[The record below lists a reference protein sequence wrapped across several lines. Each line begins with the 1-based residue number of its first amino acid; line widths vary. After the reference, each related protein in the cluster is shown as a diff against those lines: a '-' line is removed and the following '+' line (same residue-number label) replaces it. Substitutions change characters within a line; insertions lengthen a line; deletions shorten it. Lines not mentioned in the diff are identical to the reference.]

1 MNRYIIDL
9 STVIRDCIMTNTYKM
24 AWIRSLVEISV
35 KQPKRKNIHFSDLSP
50 LIFKYYWNQSIY
62 FNLNQGPNPLKKPE
76 IHQMVIE
83 EIKKYQDQYNYQ
95 PLFFSRIQNK
105 INVDVN
111 KINGILTQD
120 VSWRFPKLGNKKFDF
135 YDLNKENF
143 CLRNHRPDLL
153 RKYSDILFELIN
165 YKWVQ
170 KLEQFNSSPR
180 ISKKVNGTDR
190 ENIKRGNL
198 SNFKKYL
205 DLENPERKC
214 FITNEIIEDDELSVD
229 HVIPWSYLFSDDLW
243 NLVYVKRSENSIKS
257 NRIPSESMIE
267 KLENRNKRLL
277 ILLKHNKK
285 DKHSE
290 ELKFAIEKD
299 LVRNFWIGCKG

>member
-1 MNRYIIDL
+1 
-9 STVIRDCIMTNTYKM
+9 MTNTYKM

-35 KQPKRKNIHFSDLSP
+35 RQPKRKNIHFSDLSP

-76 IHQMVIE
+76 IHQIVLE

-120 VSWRFPKLGNKKFDF
+120 VSWRFPKLGNKEYDF
-135 YDLNKENF
+135 YDLDKENF
-143 CLRNHRPDLL
+143 CLKNHRPDLL

-190 ENIKRGNL
+190 ENIRRGNL

-205 DLENPERKC
+205 DLENPEKKC
-214 FITNEIIEDDELSVD
+214 FITNENIKDNELSID
-229 HVIPWSYLFSDDLW
+229 HVIPWSYLYSDDLW
-243 NLVYVKRSENSIKS
+243 NLVYVKKSENSIKS
-257 NRIPSESMIE
+257 NRLPSEAMIE
-267 KLENRNKRLL
+267 KRDTNMMFPSINQWPFKP
-277 ILLKHNKK
+277 
-285 DKHSE
+285 
-290 ELKFAIEKD
+290 
-299 LVRNFWIGCKG
+299 LVVSSSLTRIT

>member
-1 MNRYIIDL
+1 MDRYIIEL

-76 IHQMVIE
+76 IHQIVLE

-120 VSWRFPKLGNKKFDF
+120 VSWRFPKLGNKEYDF
-135 YDLNKENF
+135 YDLDKENF
-143 CLRNHRPDLL
+143 CLKDHRPDLL

-190 ENIKRGNL
+190 ENIRRGNL
-198 SNFKKYL
+198 SDFKKYL
-205 DLENPERKC
+205 DLENPEKKC
-214 FITNEIIEDDELSVD
+214 FITNEIIKDDELSID
-229 HVIPWSYLFSDDLW
+229 HVIPWSYLYSDDLW
-243 NLVYVKRSENSIKS
+243 NLAYVKKSENSIKS
-257 NRIPSESMIE
+257 NRLPSEAMIE
-267 KLENRNKRLL
+267 KLEKRNKRLL
-277 ILLKHNKK
+277 ALLDQNKK

-290 ELKFAIEKD
+290 ELEFAIEKD

>member
-1 MNRYIIDL
+1 
-9 STVIRDCIMTNTYKM
+9 M

-35 KQPKRKNIHFSDLSP
+35 RQPKRKNIHFSDLSP

-76 IHQMVIE
+76 IHQIVLE

-120 VSWRFPKLGNKKFDF
+120 VSWRFPKLGNKEYDF
-135 YDLNKENF
+135 YDLDKENF
-143 CLRNHRPDLL
+143 CLKNHRPDLL

-190 ENIKRGNL
+190 ENIRRGNL

-205 DLENPERKC
+205 DLENPEKKC
-214 FITNEIIEDDELSVD
+214 FITNENIKNDELSID
-229 HVIPWSYLFSDDLW
+229 HVIPWSYLYSDDLW
-243 NLVYVKRSENSIKS
+243 NLVYVKKSENSIKS
-257 NRIPSESMIE
+257 NRLPSEAMIE
-267 KLENRNKRLL
+267 KLEKRNKRLL
-277 ILLKHNKK
+277 ALLDQNKK

-290 ELKFAIEKD
+290 EVEFAIEKD